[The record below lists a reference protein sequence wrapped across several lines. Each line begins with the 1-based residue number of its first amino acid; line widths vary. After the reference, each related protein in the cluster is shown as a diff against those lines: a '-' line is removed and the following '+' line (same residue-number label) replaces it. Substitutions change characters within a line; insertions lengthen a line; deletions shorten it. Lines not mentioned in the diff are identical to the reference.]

1 MQQAVHNILGSYSDI
16 CICGDGRNNSP
27 GHGALYCVY
36 TLMEH
41 VTNVVVDLEILDKR
55 ETGGNSMAMKKEGL
69 RRLLECLMTKLNL
82 NELCTDASPSII
94 KLVRDLRGLFTYQCA
109 L

>member
-55 ETGGNSMAMKKEGL
+55 DWRKLYGHGE
-69 RRLLECLMTKLNL
+69 RRTEAISRVP
-82 NELCTDASPSII
+82 D
-94 KLVRDLRGLFTYQCA
+94 D
-109 L
+109 